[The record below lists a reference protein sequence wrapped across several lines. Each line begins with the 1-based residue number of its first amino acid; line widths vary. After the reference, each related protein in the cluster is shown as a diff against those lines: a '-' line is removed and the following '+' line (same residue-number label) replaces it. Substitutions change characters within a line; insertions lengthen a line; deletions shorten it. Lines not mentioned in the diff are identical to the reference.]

1 MSTTSHLDRM
11 LEPVTDAMS
20 REFAQKLIDLRV
32 DKELQA
38 RVEELRRKANDGSI
52 SADEDAEYK
61 DFVEAVDVISVLQ
74 AKARQV
80 LVRQDG

>member
-32 DKELQA
+32 DKALQA

>member
-1 MSTTSHLDRM
+1 M
-11 LEPVTDAMS
+11 LEPVTDAIS

-32 DKELQA
+32 DKALQA